1 MSIIHQT
8 WQEEGPPIL
17 GGSCTSDLECLMN
30 GQVVGGFGNTLS
42 KLKCKLDLSHQMK
55 VSGEESPPL
64 SPTLK
69 ILWCQS

>member
-1 MSIIHQT
+1 
-8 WQEEGPPIL
+8 
-17 GGSCTSDLECLMN
+17 MN